1 MTGLREMEKRIRF
14 LTAITEGMLSS
25 VDLDEIIYVIL
36 SGITSGDGMGYNRA
50 FLFLLDEHR
59 RSVTCRMA
67 VGPASRLEAHR
78 IWEEMEEKRIDLRSL
93 IAGFR
98 RIKGDP
104 RAWSLTKAVSSFS
117 IAGKKI
123 GAGLPRRRELPRGR
137 LSLRTLVNLCMSYR
151 LSFADNR
158 CRVSFGGR
166 GAASPLVFR
175 RFVIVPLVYRRETV
189 GAVLADN
196 IYAQAGVRRSDIR
209 ALRDVA
215 NLAALAIERA
225 RLYEKMKR
233 LAEID
238 GLTGLLN
245 RRMYEAK
252 LASLLEQ
259 SVRSGQPLSLILLDI
274 DNFKP
279 INDRYGHLAGDDV
292 LRRVGRALRQS
303 LRAGDLSARYGGDEF
318 AVVLSRTDLQAACK
332 VAAKIARSVRRTG
345 PGRGQTR
352 VSVSVGVSST
362 QVAGRAPRR
371 LMASADRA
379 LYRAK
384 RLGRDRVEPAGA

>member
-1 MTGLREMEKRIRF
+1 MRNVTEMEKRIRF

-67 VGPASRLEAHR
+67 VGPSGRLEAHR

-117 IAGKKI
+117 MAGRKI
-123 GAGLPRRRELPRGR
+123 GAGVRRRRDLPRGG
-137 LSLRTLVNLCMSYR
+137 LSLRTLVNLCMSHR

-158 CRVSFGGR
+158 CRIRFRAGGS
-166 GAASPLVFR
+166 APPLVFR
-175 RFVIVPLVYRRETV
+175 RFVVVPLVYRRETV

-196 IYAQAGVRRSDIR
+196 IYGDTDVRKNDIR

-225 RLYEKMKR
+225 RLYEEMKR

-245 RRMYEAK
+245 RR
-252 LASLLEQ
+252 
-259 SVRSGQPLSLILLDI
+259 
-274 DNFKP
+274 
-279 INDRYGHLAGDDV
+279 RY
-292 LRRVGRALRQS
+292 
-303 LRAGDLSARYGGDEF
+303 
-318 AVVLSRTDLQAACK
+318 C
-332 VAAKIARSVRRTG
+332 
-345 PGRGQTR
+345 
-352 VSVSVGVSST
+352 SS
-362 QVAGRAPRR
+362 RAPAAVSPCR
-371 LMASADRA
+371 SSS
-379 LYRAK
+379 
-384 RLGRDRVEPAGA
+384 